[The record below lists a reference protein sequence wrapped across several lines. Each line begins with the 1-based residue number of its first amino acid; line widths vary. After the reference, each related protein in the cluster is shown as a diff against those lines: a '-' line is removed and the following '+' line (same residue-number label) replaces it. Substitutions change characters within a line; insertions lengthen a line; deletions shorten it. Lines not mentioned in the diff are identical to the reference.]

1 MYIMCY
7 QMFISFLVMM
17 YDNNKQKIN
26 FNSTLVFECDMLNGK
41 RCSECFVSMVKNVSE
56 KSA

>member
-1 MYIMCY
+1 MCY